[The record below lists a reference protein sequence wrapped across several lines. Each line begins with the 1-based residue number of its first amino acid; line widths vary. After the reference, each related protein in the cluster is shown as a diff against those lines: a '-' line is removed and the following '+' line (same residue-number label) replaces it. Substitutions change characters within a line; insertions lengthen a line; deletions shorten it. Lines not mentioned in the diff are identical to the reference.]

1 MLQERWK
8 RNPEGMDTVV
18 TLDKL
23 ARNVVDDQSSDDD
36 VVNCRVTVVVKH
48 PSIIKCGISLADVSH
63 WVNVNPP

>member
-1 MLQERWK
+1 MLHERWK
-8 RNPEGMDTVV
+8 RSLRMDTVV

-48 PSIIKCGISLADVSH
+48 PSIIKCGISLVLSRYRH
-63 WVNVNPP
+63 RTL